1 MSGWHKGPMLAFD
14 LETTGIDVETARIV
28 TACTALIDGSG
39 TVAPKIT
46 QWLANPGIDIPE
58 GAAKIHGITTEH
70 AREHGAEPAL
80 VVAEILAVLHD
91 AWEASVPLVIFN
103 APYDLSVMDRE
114 ARRYDTVTLS
124 KLCDDNVG
132 PVIDPYVL
140 DKMLSRRKGSRK
152 LVDQCEH
159 YGVRLD
165 GAHDATQDA
174 LGAARVAYKIAEKF
188 PKYGEMHPGVL
199 HGLQVQAK
207 REQAESF
214 REYLKD
220 KGRPYDDVRPE
231 WPLVPFDGQ
240 AAI

>member
-1 MSGWHKGPMLAFD
+1 MLSFD

-28 TACTALIDGSG
+28 TACTALVDGSG
-39 TVAPKIT
+39 TVAPKVT
-46 QWLANPGIDIPE
+46 QWLANPGVDIPE
-58 GAAKIHGITTEH
+58 QATAVHGITTEH
-70 AREHGAEPAL
+70 AREHGDEPAN

-91 AWEASVPLVIFN
+91 AWEAKTPLVIFN

-124 KLCDDNVG
+124 KLCDGKVG

-140 DKMLSRRKGSRK
+140 DKMLSYRKGSRK

-188 PKYGEMHPGVL
+188 PKYGEMHPSVL

-207 REQAESF
+207 AEQAESF
-214 REYLKD
+214 REYLKG
-220 KGRPYDDVRPE
+220 KGRPYGDVRPE
-231 WPLVPFDGQ
+231 WPLVPFEGQ
-240 AAI
+240 AAIA